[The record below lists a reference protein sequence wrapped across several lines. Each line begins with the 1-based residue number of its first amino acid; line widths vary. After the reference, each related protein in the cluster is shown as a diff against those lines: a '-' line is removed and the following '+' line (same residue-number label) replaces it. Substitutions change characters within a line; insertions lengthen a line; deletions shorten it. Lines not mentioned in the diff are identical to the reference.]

1 MIGPRPTLMRAADLR
16 SSSALTVRLRG
27 RTPHLHNHEPIRRR
41 HASLLLRGR
50 TRLLAVLPRRV
61 LLQAAV
67 RTIVVADRTAEE
79 TAAATRVVHR
89 TGAADFAIANSKVPY
104 EPAEL
109 QQAYFFSVQMEM
121 PYNSWPLAGL
131 VFADAHTRQ
140 VNPIWKLKQSPDV
153 AVPESGAMV

>member
-61 LLQAAV
+61 PLQAAV
-67 RTIVVADRTAEE
+67 RTIVVADRMAEE
-79 TAAATRVVHR
+79 TAAVTRVVHR

-109 QQAYFFSVQMEM
+109 QQAYFFLRTNGNALQL
-121 PYNSWPLAGL
+121 LASSRVSICRRTYPSG
-131 VFADAHTRQ
+131 
-140 VNPIWKLKQSPDV
+140 
-153 AVPESGAMV
+153 ESELETQAIA